1 MSEVVAKFDTSEV
14 DRALANLPR
23 EFNTEVRKR
32 ALPAIGALL
41 SAESSS
47 RAPIRTGFLA
57 IDTAFHR
64 VEGMSVTVGHTA
76 FYAAAVHQRHRHKK
90 QFLLR
95 ALVETGRTIVLGSVK
110 RAHDAITKERL
121 QR

>member
-1 MSEVVAKFDTSEV
+1 MSEVVAKFDTAEV
-14 DRALANLPR
+14 DRALANLPGA
-23 EFNTEVRKR
+23 FNREVREK

-47 RAPIRTGFLA
+47 RAPIKTGFLA

-64 VEGMSVTVGHTA
+64 VEGMSVTVGHNA
-76 FYAAAVHQRHRHKK
+76 FYAAPVHERHPSKRK
-90 QFLLR
+90 FLLR
-95 ALVETGRTIVLGSVK
+95 ALVETGQNIVVGSLK
-110 RAHDAITKERL
+110 TAHAAITKERL